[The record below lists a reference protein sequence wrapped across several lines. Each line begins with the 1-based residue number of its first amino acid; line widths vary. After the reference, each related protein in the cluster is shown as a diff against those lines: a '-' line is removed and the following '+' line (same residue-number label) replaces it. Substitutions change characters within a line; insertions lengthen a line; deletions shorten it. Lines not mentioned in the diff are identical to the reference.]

1 MNESKAVPKT
11 VILKHPITGNTIVY
25 PIRFSQKHLDSAA
38 RYQATSSDI
47 FVCAYAKCGTTWL
60 QNIVWLIVHKGELVP
75 TNMDDSIPFFELV
88 GHQKIEAIDN
98 SVFPRIIKTH
108 FLYQETPYNKDA
120 KYVYIT
126 RNPKD
131 ALVSYYYHM
140 KGFTE
145 IFDCPDVT
153 IKVLYDL
160 FVEDNE
166 GLLFNGYFK
175 NVNSWC
181 EQRHQPNILF
191 FLYENLKRDLR
202 GNVLKIARFL
212 GKDYEKDLKA
222 TNEEILQ
229 KVLEKSSFQSMQK
242 NNDKWVSKL
251 MPKCYAERSCKFTV
265 AIYLFEFVTDE

>member
-108 FLYQETPYNKDA
+108 FPYQETPYNKDA

-131 ALVSYYYHM
+131 VLVSYYYHM

-191 FLYENLKRDLR
+191 LLYEDLKGDLR

-212 GKDYEKDLKA
+212 GKDYEKDLK
-222 TNEEILQ
+222 TNNEEILK

-242 NNDKWVSKL
+242 NNDKWVGKL
-251 MPKCYAERSCKFTV
+251 MPKCYAERSCKLAV
-265 AIYLFEFVTDE
+265 AIYLFAFVTD